1 MRFISAGDARI
12 RVRTSES
19 LMWEVLLISKGIFR
33 MAYNIIISERGR
45 LGINLVKSSLTKVV
59 S

>member
-1 MRFISAGDARI
+1 MRFVSAGDASIRI
-12 RVRTSES
+12 WMSES